1 MLPNSETFEI
11 LIKQLI
17 LEGDVQSIVA
27 LLVRRCRCRCCLEV
41 VRGTR
46 EVEVTCVFFF
56 RILLLRGCMVV
67 FSLLPGTR
75 HAQVWFYGTQQY
87 NEPVVGGVVANRLG
101 RPRSERHAYGS
112 DDVFLQQCM
121 QLPFT
126 VVQER
131 HCRHATTREICSDH
145 V

>member
-1 MLPNSETFEI
+1 MQLMCFPSFVSVLCTTIKLQHDSTAMKTILSPASTSKMLPNSETFEI

-87 NEPVVGGVVANRLG
+87 NEPVVG
-101 RPRSERHAYGS
+101 
-112 DDVFLQQCM
+112 
-121 QLPFT
+121 
-126 VVQER
+126 
-131 HCRHATTREICSDH
+131 
-145 V
+145 